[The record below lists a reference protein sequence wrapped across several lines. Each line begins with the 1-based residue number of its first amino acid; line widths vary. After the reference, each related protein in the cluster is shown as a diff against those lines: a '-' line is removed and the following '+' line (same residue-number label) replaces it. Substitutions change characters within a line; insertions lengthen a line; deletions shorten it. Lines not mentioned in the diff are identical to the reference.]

1 MHETEPALD
10 LLAALD
16 PLGVYLFGSA
26 VHGGLRP
33 RSDLDLL
40 VVARRATTDA
50 EKAQLLGGLRRLR
63 GRPVEVTIAVRDE
76 VVPWRYPPR
85 MDFQWGAW
93 LPDRWESGTNP
104 DLGIL
109 IHKVLLADRPLAGP
123 PPAQLLEA
131 PPWDDLRTA
140 MLASVDPILLD
151 LHEDTTNVILA
162 LCRIYYSLVTGA
174 IASKDEAAAWA
185 YARFPH
191 VALQKARAI
200 YLGGLPDDYTGI
212 DLDYAAANLRAL
224 IAQQDRA

>member
-1 MHETEPALD
+1 MSERVQETEPVLA
-10 LLAALD
+10 LLAGLD

-33 RSDLDLL
+33 RSDLDVFAVL
-40 VVARRATTDA
+40 ARRTTED
-50 EKAQLLGGLRRLR
+50 EKQRLFEGLRALR
-63 GRPVEVTIAVRDE
+63 GRPVEVTLVARHEIQ
-76 VVPWRYPPR
+76 

-93 LPDRWESGTNP
+93 LPDQWESGENP
-104 DLGIL
+104 DLPIL
-109 IHKVLLADRPLAGP
+109 IHKVLLADRALVGP

-131 PPWDDLRTA
+131 PPWDDLRAA

-151 LHEDTTNVILA
+151 LREDPTNVILA

-185 YARFPH
+185 HARFPH